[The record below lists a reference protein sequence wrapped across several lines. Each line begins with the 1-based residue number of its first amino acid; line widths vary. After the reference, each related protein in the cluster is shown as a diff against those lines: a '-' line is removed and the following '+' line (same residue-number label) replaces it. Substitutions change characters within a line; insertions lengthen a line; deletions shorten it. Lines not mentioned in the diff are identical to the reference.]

1 MDTNLNFVSFK
12 KILIKK
18 DFRSKHKVKTICI
31 QETIFEK
38 NGRMYSTNYGQDC
51 SLRST
56 LQNKFA
62 PHKNL
67 YLRKSNIFLSL

>member
-38 NGRMYSTNYGQDC
+38 KWPYVLHKLWSR
-51 SLRST
+51 
-56 LQNKFA
+56 LQSSIYITK
-62 PHKNL
+62 
-67 YLRKSNIFLSL
+67 